1 MQIND
6 AINSIKTL
14 IGGLNDLKSSLNS
27 TINSTQSNKLKD
39 NIDDNVKSI
48 NKMRAIKSALNMGA
62 VYIGIRKAYGLTK
75 DIVSANIDMI
85 ETNNLFEVSM
95 GKVVDQ
101 YGNLDEAQSR
111 YYLQGIKFQEEMNE
125 KLATNKK
132 ELMEYQSMYFNLF
145 NSQLGA
151 KNRDKSYFM
160 SEQLTKAGYDIAS
173 LYNISVEQAM
183 NKIKSGIAG
192 QVESL
197 RTIGIDVSE
206 SSLSKVLNEVG
217 ITDRSVQQLS
227 YAEKEI
233 ARYIAIVEQAKV
245 AQGDFART
253 FDSPAN
259 QIKIFKNQ
267 LAELQQVAGAFI
279 TNVFGNILVY
289 VNAIIMVIKE
299 ILKSFAS
306 LFGYDLN
313 TGGADLSAT
322 TGVDDLNSGLGS
334 ASKKAKE
341 LKKQLMGFDEINNID
356 PASKSSGGSGGG
368 VSGGIDDKL
377 LNSLKEWDNMMDSIS
392 GKAQEIRDKIL
403 DWLGVTDGS
412 YTNLKKIWEI
422 AKAIGV
428 AIATWKISSTFF
440 DLLSKLSV
448 FKGNSFQMAF
458 GMTLALT
465 GIYLLYK
472 GTKRLLDGDIDLFSI
487 LEAIGGGAMSTF
499 GIANMLRSINNGKT
513 FSWGRSLKIGLGITL
528 AIQGFEV
535 LNDGI
540 KTKDVKKTILGALEL
555 TGALSLALNGIFGG
569 KLLLGIKNTV
579 LGVKNLG
586 SAVNL
591 TTGAVGKHSLAVA
604 GAGTSMGSFAKTA
617 GTMVL
622 GLAGITGGSV
632 LTYKGMKDLTAGTT
646 STTKAIAEVTGGL
659 TLATASGVLAG
670 SQFGTMG
677 MIIGGVAGFTTSAIT
692 ALVGYKEGLESLNI
706 PTTTLTDEIKSL
718 TEELDNNRK
727 KHEEAVKSIKDTS
740 ESQLVEAEYASK
752 LAQQLN
758 GLVDTN
764 GRVKA
769 GNEERVNFILGELSK
784 ALGTEYKLNGDI
796 ITKNGEVVNSY
807 KNLQAGIKETI
818 EAKKKEAEQTAI
830 TELYKESIKEQIQLE
845 RDKMK
850 AKEEFAKA
858 EIEYDNLMAKNL
870 SDWTLTHDENCKQII
885 QNYIDTSDTL
895 NDTRDKYWEVTNDVS
910 YYSQQMTDNIVK
922 NTGKLSKE
930 MVTQGQVS
938 SDKLKEM
945 ATNNVE
951 SWGNTYSQLNT
962 VQQSAMLAQST
973 TLDKWSP
980 VIEEKWRNMANNS
993 SKDFLNG
1000 ISSLDKKTQ
1009 EKILS
1014 TVTTTE
1020 NLTPE
1025 MVTAWSNLG
1034 NKSFMEFAIALSKVE
1049 PDLQDKIIASITKT
1063 QGLTPTMQQVWATM
1077 ASTSKDRFNE
1087 AFSTLPEDVRGQILA
1102 SIIAVN
1108 GMNETNRQ
1116 AYENLSANAKMA
1128 FNNAMNGMDS
1138 DARNKVQ
1145 SAINEIN
1152 GQSGNAYNA
1161 GYSVGDNA
1169 NRGARSGQGNA
1180 TQLGKDFG
1188 NGYANG
1194 IWGVVGIVK
1203 RAATDMANS
1212 ALRNVALAQNSHS
1225 PSKKTRKL
1233 GNDNGAGFVLGI
1245 KDMIPDAIR
1254 ASKDLALGA
1263 TKSLSDNLANSEEMN
1278 ELTQGI
1284 KINTKDFSVDTNQY
1298 VDYGTIRGQVQTQSN
1313 VTVSSNIVTDIVQA
1327 IKEGIS
1333 ESEVNVNIEAKTEE
1347 GTIVRKASQ
1356 GFRDYVVQ
1364 TGELPFPVPV

>member
-1 MQIND
+1 MQINE
-6 AINSIKTL
+6 AVSSLKTL
-14 IGGLNDLKSSLNS
+14 IGGLDELKSSLNNTFGATKNNNLKENIEGTS
-27 TINSTQSNKLKD
+27 KALKTMTTIKK
-39 NIDDNVKSI
+39 
-48 NKMRAIKSALNMGA
+48 ALNFA
-62 VYIGIRKAYGLTK
+62 GIAYGLKKGLSFVK

-101 YGNLDEAQSR
+101 YGNLDEEASR
-111 YYLQGIKFQEEMNE
+111 YYTKSIEFQDKLNE
-125 KLATNKK
+125 KFLTNMSRMKGVQSQFYNLYKTQGVKK
-132 ELMEYQSMYFNLF
+132 ESAYFI
-145 NSQLGA
+145 
-151 KNRDKSYFM
+151 
-160 SEQLTKAGYDIAS
+160 SEQLTKAAIDMASFHNKDIDTMSKA
-173 LYNISVEQAM
+173 LV
-183 NKIKSGIAG
+183 SGITG

-197 RTIGIDVSE
+197 RNVAQVDISE
-206 SSLSKVLNEVG
+206 SSLTSVIRNAG

-227 YAEKEI
+227 YAEKEV

-289 VNAIIMVIKE
+289 VNAIIMVVKE
-299 ILKSFAS
+299 ILKSFAN

-313 TGGADLSAT
+313 TGGANLSAT

-356 PASKSSGGSGGG
+356 PASKTGGSGGSG
-368 VSGGIDDKL
+368 VATGIDDKL
-377 LNSLKEWDNMMDSIS
+377 LKSLKEWDNMMDSIN
-392 GKAQEIRDKIL
+392 GKAQKIRDQIL

-412 YTNLKKIWEI
+412 YNNLKKIWEI
-422 AKAIGV
+422 AKAIGI
-428 AIATWKISSTFF
+428 AFATWKISSTIF
-440 DLLSKLSV
+440 DLLNKLNI

-487 LEAIGGGAMSTF
+487 LETIGGGAMSTF

-513 FSWGRSLKIGLGITL
+513 FSWGRSLEIGLGITL
-528 AIQGFEV
+528 AIQGFQV
-535 LNDGI
+535 LTDGI
-540 KTKDVKKTILGALEL
+540 NTGDVKKTILGALEL
-555 TGALSLALNGIFGG
+555 TGSLGLTLNGIFGG
-569 KLLLGIKNTV
+569 KLLSGIKNTI

-646 STTKAIAEVTGGL
+646 NATKAIAEVTGGL

-670 SQFGTMG
+670 SQFGTIG

-692 ALVGYKEGLESLNI
+692 AFVGYKEGLESLNI

-740 ESQLVEAEYASK
+740 ENQLVEAEYANK
-752 LAQQLN
+752 LSQQLN
-758 GLVDTN
+758 GLVDVN
-764 GRVKA
+764 GKVKA
-769 GNEERVNFILGELSK
+769 GNEERVNFILGELNN
-784 ALGTEYKLNGDI
+784 ALGTEYKLNGNI
-796 ITKNGEVVNSY
+796 ITKNGEVVESY
-807 KNLQAGIKETI
+807 KKLQEDIKKTI

-830 TELYKESIKEQIQLE
+830 TELYKESIKEQIRLE

-850 AKEEFAKA
+850 AKETYAKA
-858 EIEYDNLMAKNL
+858 EKEYNDLMAKGL
-870 SDWTLTHDENCKQII
+870 SNWTLTHDEGCKKII
-885 QNYIDTSDTL
+885 QNYIDTSDKL
-895 NDTRDKYWEVTNDVS
+895 NETRDKYWEATNDVS

-945 ATNNVE
+945 TTNNVE
-951 SWGNTYSQLNT
+951 NWENTYNQLNT

-973 TLDKWSP
+973 SLDKWSP
-980 VIEEKWRNMANNS
+980 IIEQKWKDMANKS

-1000 ISSLDKKTQ
+1000 IATVDEKTQ
-1009 EKILS
+1009 AKILS

-1020 NLTPE
+1020 NMTPD
-1025 MVTAWSNLG
+1025 MAIAWSNLG
-1034 NKSFMEFAIALSKVE
+1034 NKSFAEFAVALSKVE
-1049 PDLQDKIIASITKT
+1049 PDLQDKIITSITTT
-1063 QGLTPTMQQVWATM
+1063 QGLTPIMQQAWVAM
-1077 ASTSKDRFNE
+1077 ASTSKDRFNK
-1087 AFSTLPEDVRGQILA
+1087 ALSTLPEDTRILIETITNTTENLSPEQIQKWADLAKNNKSAYDKNLTGLDETTRQRVQSCVDAVNNKQWSAEEASKGLARAVERGVNTIDTTEAGKQ
-1102 SIIAVN
+1102 AVN
-1108 GMNETNRQ
+1108 GVAEGIDKN
-1116 AYENLSANAKMA
+1116 K
-1128 FNNAMNGMDS
+1128 NNWSLWSSLKGLKDT
-1138 DARNKVQ
+1138 
-1145 SAINEIN
+1145 I
-1152 GQSGNAYNA
+1152 
-1161 GYSVGDNA
+1161 VG
-1169 NRGARSGQGNA
+1169 GVKSL
-1180 TQLGKDFG
+1180 LG
-1188 NGYANG
+1188 
-1194 IWGVVGIVK
+1194 I
-1203 RAATDMANS
+1203 
-1212 ALRNVALAQNSHS
+1212 HS
-1225 PSKKTRKL
+1225 PSKVMADLAQYIPMGIAKGIK
-1233 GNDNGAGFVLGI
+1233 GNAYQAIKSAKDMVLGVN
-1245 KDMIPDAIR
+1245 DMVSSNIDIDTF
-1254 ASKDLALGA
+1254 K
-1263 TKSLSDNLANSEEMN
+1263 
-1278 ELTQGI
+1278 ELNNGI
-1284 KINTKDFSVDTNQY
+1284 KINTKDFSVDANQY
-1298 VDYGTIRGQVQTQSN
+1298 VDYGAIKGQVQTQSN

-1356 GFRDYVVQ
+1356 GFKDYVMQ